1 MLRLVLLAGVFA
13 GVLSS
18 SGTFAPASAE
28 FRFSSQRSLTKP
40 DPFLKRKKKPKQA
53 QVEFIFASLAP
64 QNIAPSLVHKASLGP
79 DVNALD
85 PPLIWGKFDPRLSAF
100 LAKIETHFGAKV
112 IISSGCRTR
121 AHNTRVGGARNSYHM
136 KCMAAD
142 ISIAGV
148 APQRI
153 RDFAMALPE
162 RGGVGTYCSTPIV
175 HVDVGPKR
183 QWYWGCG
190 YRSSGSAHFDL
201 N

>member
-1 MLRLVLLAGVFA
+1 MLFSASYV
-13 GVLSS
+13 
-18 SGTFAPASAE
+18 APASAE

-40 DPFLKRKKKPKQA
+40 DPFLKRKKKLKQVP
-53 QVEFIFASLAP
+53 VEFSVAVLSP
-64 QNIAPSLVHKASLGP
+64 QNMAPNFVHKVSLGP

-85 PPLIWGKFDPRLSAF
+85 PPVVWGKFDPRLTA
-100 LAKIETHFGAKV
+100 LLTKIETHFGAKV

-121 AHNTRVGGARNSYHM
+121 AYNTRVGGAPNSFHM

-148 APQRI
+148 PPQRI

-183 QWYWGCG
+183 QWYWSCRF
-190 YRSSGSAHFDL
+190 RSTGTAHFDL